1 MFLASAYPNSAL
13 SAGQLTLIALV
24 MAGVLALWLGLVF
37 LADRKSREPDAQESG
52 GYRAVV
58 GEPHQADVVA
68 QFGATEDDHSGNGTA
83 TRTPTSPAAGAAA

>member
-37 LADRKSREPDAQESG
+37 LADRNTQRDIARRAGGHLAVMTQLDA
-52 GYRAVV
+52 A
-58 GEPHQADVVA
+58 A
-68 QFGATEDDHSGNGTA
+68 QDEHSGAG
-83 TRTPTSPAAGAAA
+83 PAEAGPSHSASHGAAA